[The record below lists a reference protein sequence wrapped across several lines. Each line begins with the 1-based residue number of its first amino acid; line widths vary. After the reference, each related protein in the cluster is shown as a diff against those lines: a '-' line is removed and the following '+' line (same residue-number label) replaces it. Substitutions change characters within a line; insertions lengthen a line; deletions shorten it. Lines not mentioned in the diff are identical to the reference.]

1 MDIQF
6 NPKRHTKIC
15 NNLRKTHCLD
25 STKCM
30 LGFVNRAINFGL
42 YMIDYREKK
51 LIIGNLPGHVI
62 AGLPVEMFN
71 KRGIK
76 IYDNIL
82 SKDEMKW
89 AHQVYA
95 QAQKVFDL
103 YDDYETR
110 MELVFSY
117 DLVSVTPSGRQIT
130 LRHRVVPYQLD
141 ENGYMWLALCT
152 VSTSLLTH
160 KTTKACI
167 DCIKTGERY
176 DYVDDKFVLS
186 QHKYLVE
193 DEISI
198 LGYLADGMAMKQI
211 SVAMDLS
218 LRVVER
224 KKKDALEKL
233 GAATQAAAVYKA
245 KGMGLI

>member
-1 MDIQF
+1 MDIDF

-15 NNLRKTHCLD
+15 NKIRKDHCLD
-25 STKCM
+25 TTKCM
-30 LGFVNRAINFGL
+30 LGFVNRAINTGL

-51 LIIGNLPGHVI
+51 LIIGNLPGHVV

-76 IYDNIL
+76 VYENIL
-82 SKDEMKW
+82 SKDEIKW
-89 AHQVYA
+89 ADEVYA

-103 YDDYETR
+103 YDDHETR
-110 MELVFSY
+110 MEIVFSY
-117 DLVSVTPSGRQIT
+117 DLASVTPKGRQIT

-141 ENGYMWLALCT
+141 EDGYMWLAMCA
-152 VSTSLLTH
+152 VSTSPLTH
-160 KTTKACI
+160 KVTKACI

-176 DYVDDKFVLS
+176 DYIDNKFVLS
-186 QHKYLVE
+186 QHKYLTE
-193 DEISI
+193 EEITI

-211 SVAMDLS
+211 SAVMDLS
-218 LRVVER
+218 LRAVER